1 MNARI
6 YRTDEQKAQALA
18 ALRSILTT
26 MERML
31 DGSLPYIE
39 GSQTIAR
46 LRFDADVD
54 ESDPDILPFVGVDS
68 ETESLPIGDKRKL
81 WSAANRKRL
90 QPRIDEAERWAKG
103 ILESHCRNFIQRF
116 GAREE

>member
-1 MNARI
+1 MNAKT
-6 YRTDEQKAQALA
+6 YRTDEAKAEALA
-18 ALRSILTT
+18 ARRSILTT

-31 DGSLPYIE
+31 DGSLPYLE
-39 GSQTIAR
+39 GSRTITT

-54 ESDPDILPFVGVDS
+54 EFDPDILPFVGVDS
-68 ETESLPIGDKRKL
+68 ETESLPIGDKRKF
-81 WSAANRKRL
+81 WSAANRERL

>member
-6 YRTDEQKAQALA
+6 YPTDEEKARAIA

-26 MERML
+26 MECML
-31 DGSLPYIE
+31 DGSLPYLE

-46 LRFDADVD
+46 LHLDADVD
-54 ESDPDILPFVGVDS
+54 EWDPDILPFVGVDS
-68 ETESLPIGDKRKL
+68 ETDSLPIGDKRKF

-90 QPRIDEAERWAKG
+90 QPPIDEAERWAKG

-116 GAREE
+116 CAREE